1 MLSPLNVLWYLISGG
16 IVLLLP
22 GLAWIAWFPNDD
34 KDVLERLSE
43 AIGISISLT
52 ALVALA
58 GFLGGWHFSS
68 AWMLFSYGLMGLL
81 ALCGLIFRARLPG
94 NDLNFAEP
102 DNKKYSQSHL
112 LRNLVLIIGLAA
124 ILAWRFYQVRDLVL
138 PAWVDSLHHVLI
150 VQVILGN
157 GGVPATLEPLLP
169 VPFYY
174 HFGFH
179 VLAAAFTFWSGLPSQ
194 QAVLVIGQVLNAGV
208 ALSIYRLGMS
218 LWKDWR
224 RAGTAALLTGFVSQM
239 PAYYVTWGRYTLLTG
254 LVLLPLAMAVSIDI
268 VHQASPRRRQIISLG
283 LLTAG
288 VLLAHYFAAVLLA
301 LFLVFL
307 GAQALLGDIKEH
319 RGLRGARWLALV
331 GAAGGGAALASPWIL
346 RVWHFSKESVR
357 VQAISP
363 AQSVDAIYFPNYL
376 SYLWR
381 MAGPNRNYLLL
392 ALALLGLI
400 IIARRSR
407 GRALAWWTV
416 VLGLISLPWGIH
428 MNPFRPDHA
437 VIILFL
443 PVTLL
448 AADFLFTAGE
458 RIQRVGLANAAKVGL
473 AAAAKV
479 SLAAALLSML
489 AWGVWD
495 TRDIL
500 NQTTVLA
507 SEADLDAIRWIEGH
521 TPADARFFINV
532 THWQYGI
539 YRGVDGGWWINL
551 LTGRETLLPPVMY
564 ALGDPEYYDHINALA
579 EQASKVEGCTPEF
592 KDLIEAAGLTYVYLG
607 SEPGVLRPDEVKA
620 CPYLSMVYQQEGV
633 SIYRVVN

>member
-1 MLSPLNVLWYLISGG
+1 MHSPLNVLWYLISGG
-16 IVLLLP
+16 ITLLLP
-22 GLAWIAWFPNDD
+22 GLALMAWFPEHE
-34 KDVLERLSE
+34 KDILERLSE
-43 AIGISISLT
+43 AIGLGIALT

-68 AWMLFSYGLMGLL
+68 AGLLFAYGLMGVL
-81 ALCGLIFRARLPG
+81 ALSGLIYRARLPG
-94 NDLNFAEP
+94 SDLNLAAP
-102 DNKKYSQSHL
+102 DHQKYPQSDL
-112 LRNLVLIIGLAA
+112 PRNLVLIIGLAA
-124 ILAWRFYQVRDLVL
+124 ILAWRFYQVKDLVL

-194 QAVLVIGQVLNAGV
+194 QAVLVTGQVLNAGV

-224 RAGTAALLTGFVSQM
+224 RAGTAALLAGFVSQM

-268 VHQASPRRRQIISLG
+268 VHQGGPRRRQIIWLG
-283 LLTAG
+283 LLTGG
-288 VLLAHYFAAVLLA
+288 VLLSHYFAALLLA

-307 GAQALLGDIKEH
+307 GAQALLGDVKEH
-319 RGLRGARWLALV
+319 RGFRGARWLALV
-331 GAAGGGAALASPWIL
+331 GAAGGGAVLASPWIL
-346 RVWHFSKESVR
+346 RVWHFSKESVK

-363 AQSVDAIYFPNYL
+363 AQPVDALYFPNYL

-392 ALALLGLI
+392 ALALPGLI

-407 GRALAWWTV
+407 SRALAWWTV

-437 VIILFL
+437 VIVLFL

-448 AADFLFTAGE
+448 AADLLFTAGE
-458 RIQRVGLANAAKVGL
+458 RIQRVGLANAAKV
-473 AAAAKV
+473 
-479 SLAAALLSML
+479 SLAAALLSLL
-489 AWGVWD
+489 AWGFWD
-495 TRDIL
+495 TRDII

-507 SEADLDAIRWIEGH
+507 SEADLDAMRWIEAH

-564 ALGDPEYYDHINALA
+564 ALGDSEYYNHINSLA
-579 EQASKVEGCTPEF
+579 EQASHVEGCTAEF

-607 SEPGVLRPDEVKA
+607 SEPGVLRTDEVKT
-620 CPYLSMVYQQEGV
+620 CPYLSVVYQQEGV
-633 SIYRVVN
+633 SIYRVIN

>member
-1 MLSPLNVLWYLISGG
+1 MLSPLNVFWYLISGG

-22 GLAWIAWFPNDD
+22 GLAWMAWFPDYD
-34 KDVLERLSE
+34 KEFLERLSE
-43 AIGISISLT
+43 AIGLSIALT

-58 GFLGGWHFSS
+58 GYLGGWHFSS
-68 AWMLFSYGLMGLL
+68 AWLLFLYGLIGML
-81 ALCGLIFRARLPG
+81 ALSGLIFQARLPG
-94 NDLNFAEP
+94 RDLNLAGTDRQEH
-102 DNKKYSQSHL
+102 SQSHWI
-112 LRNLVLIIGLAA
+112 RNLVLFIGLAA

-138 PAWVDSLHHVLI
+138 PAWVDSVHHVLI
-150 VQVILGN
+150 VKAILGN

-179 VLAAAFTFWSGLPSQ
+179 VLAASFTFWSGLPPQ

-208 ALSIYRLGMS
+208 ALSIYRLGIS

-224 RAGTAALLTGFVSQM
+224 RAGTAALLVGFVSQM

-254 LVLLPLAMAVSIDI
+254 LVLLPLAMAISIDI
-268 VHQASPRRRQIISLG
+268 VHQGNPQRRQIISLG

-307 GAQALLGDIKEH
+307 GAQALSRDIKEH
-319 RGLRGARWLALV
+319 RGFKEARWPALV
-331 GAAGGGAALASPWIL
+331 GAACGGAVLASPWIV
-346 RVWHFSKESVR
+346 RVWHFSKGSVK

-363 AQSVDAIYFPNYL
+363 AQPVDAIYFPNYL

-392 ALALLGLI
+392 ALALPGLI
-400 IIARRSR
+400 IIASRNRS
-407 GRALAWWTV
+407 RALAGWTV

-437 VIILFL
+437 LIVLFL
-443 PVTLL
+443 PATLL
-448 AADFLFTAGE
+448 AADFLFTAAE
-458 RIQRVGLANAAKVGL
+458 RIQSADLANAAKF
-473 AAAAKV
+473 
-479 SLAAALLSML
+479 SLAAALLSL
-489 AWGVWD
+489 LVWGFWD
-495 TRDIL
+495 TRDII
-500 NQTTVLA
+500 NRTTILA
-507 SEADLDAIRWIEGH
+507 SEADLDAIQWIEVH

-564 ALGDPEYYDHINALA
+564 ALGDSQYYNHINHLA
-579 EQASKVEGCTPEF
+579 EQASHVEGCTPEF

-607 SEPGVLRPDEVKA
+607 SEPGVLRPDDVKA
-620 CPYLSMVYQQEGV
+620 CPYLSVVYQQEGV